1 MLSVFDRINKALT
14 DYVMLSKKDL
24 FEIANI
30 PNTLSNRLMFKIL
43 VNNEKLIP
51 LGHGRGTKYHLPP
64 MSKCMPIEGNYI
76 FKQNGDGNIIF
87 EFELE
92 EPITFPSYEECVVFI
107 KRRLTNG

>member
-14 DYVMLSKKDL
+14 DHIMLSKKDL
-24 FEIANI
+24 FEVANI
-30 PNTLSNRLMFKIL
+30 PNTLSNRSLFQIL
-43 VNNEKLIP
+43 VQNEKLIP
-51 LGHGRGTKYHLPP
+51 LGHGRGRKYHLPP
-64 MSKCMPIEGNYI
+64 MSKSMPIEGLYE

-92 EPITFPSYEECVVFI
+92 EPITFPSYEECAIFI